1 MSHAGLH
8 HQINPTKV
16 AIDITIITTFSLRS
30 DVKEFPCYIKNRT
43 EQILDS
49 VEGPKQFTDPV
60 CE

>member
-30 DVKEFPCYIKNRT
+30 DVKEFPC
-43 EQILDS
+43 
-49 VEGPKQFTDPV
+49 
-60 CE
+60 